1 MRAASVTKGSWGCR
15 EGQHLD
21 GRQPVLEAGV
31 RSEGSR
37 GCASLLA
44 LLWTFPG
51 RSSSA
56 PLSSLLGFLRLLP
69 AALTPASETVVGGC
83 SSGVRSRETR
93 TTGPLGASL
102 GALRPW

>member
-37 GCASLLA
+37 GCAGSLA

-56 PLSSLLGFLRLLP
+56 PLFPPGLPPSASRRPHSSQRN
-69 AALTPASETVVGGC
+69 SGGRVQFW
-83 SSGVRSRETR
+83 GEV
-93 TTGPLGASL
+93 
-102 GALRPW
+102 